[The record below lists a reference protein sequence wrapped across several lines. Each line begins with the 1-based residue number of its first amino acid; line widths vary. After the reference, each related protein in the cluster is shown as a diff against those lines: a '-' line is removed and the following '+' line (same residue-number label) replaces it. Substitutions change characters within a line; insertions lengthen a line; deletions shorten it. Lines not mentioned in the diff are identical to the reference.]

1 MSSYDRVMCP
11 LAVQQKRKTQKD
23 YGMKR
28 GRHSTSSLSAF
39 GQPSSSHLKD
49 DDNDG
54 NDEGT
59 SRTSTLSPTRFV
71 NSLSNDIPRVF
82 LNPPNIDPNMEPFYT
97 RQTEILNRQVQLR
110 DEQHGRLRSIE
121 KGIKNL
127 LKGKKKKSLN
137 QIPLQSHHSLDITL
151 SFLSIT
157 PLDHILDTPS
167 SPSPQPPP

>member
-1 MSSYDRVMCP
+1 MSSYDRVMYS

-28 GRHSTSSLSAF
+28 GRHSTSSSSAF

-54 NDEGT
+54 NNERT
-59 SRTSTLSPTRFV
+59 SRASTLSPTRFV

-82 LNPPNIDPNMEPFYT
+82 SNPPNIDPNMEPFYT

-110 DEQHGRLRSIE
+110 DEQRGGLRSIE

-127 LKGKKKKSLN
+127 LKGKKKK
-137 QIPLQSHHSLDITL
+137 
-151 SFLSIT
+151 
-157 PLDHILDTPS
+157 
-167 SPSPQPPP
+167 